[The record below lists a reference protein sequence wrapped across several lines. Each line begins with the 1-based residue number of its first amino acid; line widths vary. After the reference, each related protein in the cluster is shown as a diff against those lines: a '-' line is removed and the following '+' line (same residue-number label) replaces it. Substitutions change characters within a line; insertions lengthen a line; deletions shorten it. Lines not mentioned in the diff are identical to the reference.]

1 MRKLTIASIVL
12 IGLVAIYIGGPHP
25 STPVYNPSLPP
36 ISDTGVAL
44 ERYVAA
50 MEQQHLLKKDN
61 EARIVWANDS
71 IKNTTE
77 YAIVYLHGFSASQE
91 EGNPVHR
98 NIARTFGCNLYLA
111 RLAEHGIDTA
121 DALYNFTAERLWE
134 SGKAALAIG
143 KKLGKK
149 VILMGTSTG
158 GTLALQLAAAFPEV
172 AGLVLYSPNIAIN
185 DPNAWLLNNPWGLQI
200 ARLVKGSPYNLINKQ
215 DSLYAKYWNNAYR
228 LEATVQLEELV
239 ETTMLPATF
248 RQIKQPV
255 LSLYY
260 FKDEKHQDPVVKV
273 SAIQSM
279 MRELGTPANEKKE
292 VAIPNAANHVLA
304 SPIQSK
310 DIQSVEKE
318 TRIFLQEVMK
328 LPVIHPNLP

>member
-1 MRKLTIASIVL
+1 MRKLIIASVIL
-12 IGLVAIYIGGPHP
+12 IGIIGIYLAGPHP
-25 STPVYNPSLPP
+25 STPFYHLTLPQ
-36 ISDTGVAL
+36 ISDTGLAL
-44 ERYVAA
+44 EKYVAEL
-50 MEQQHLLKKDN
+50 EQQHQLKKNN

-71 IKNTTE
+71 IKNSTE

-111 RLAEHGIDTA
+111 RLAEHGIDTV

-134 SGKAALAIG
+134 SGKQALAIG

-158 GTLALQLAAAFPEV
+158 GTLALQLAAAYPEI

-200 ARLVKGSPYNLINKQ
+200 ARLVKGSPYNRINKN
-215 DSLYAKYWNNAYR
+215 DSLYPKYWNNVYR
-228 LEATVQLEELV
+228 LEATVQLEELL
-239 ETTMLPATF
+239 ETTMVAETF

-279 MRELGTPANEKKE
+279 MKELGTSTNEKKE
-292 VAIPNAANHVLA
+292 VAIPNAENHVLA

-318 TRIFLQEVMK
+318 TQIFLQEVMK
-328 LPVIHPNLP
+328 LPVINPKHS